1 MAPRR
6 VAGGQWLRTAN
17 EAPYMETR
25 RLEYFVRIVDAGSI
39 SRAAQ
44 DLSLIHI

>member
-1 MAPRR
+1 
-6 VAGGQWLRTAN
+6 
-17 EAPYMETR
+17 METR

-44 DLSLIHI
+44 DLGLAQPALSQQLAILEQD